1 MLHRSLFFAAVLLA
15 VPGIKA
21 QGPSFLFFET
31 VNPASAGQ
39 LKQLTESLMQLDATA
54 ELFHSD
60 DYRILQ
66 LKSSNMQAEGLYR
79 AFFESKGIQLRAGT
93 PTAEELGLNARP
105 AVPVYIATGDEQADQ
120 ARYRAAVDQWNA
132 VHPQQQISSTPVH
145 QQR

>member
-31 VNPASAGQ
+31 VNPASPGQ
-39 LKQLTESLMQLDATA
+39 LKQLTESLMQLDASA

-60 DYRILQ
+60 DLRILQ
-66 LKSSNMQAEGLYR
+66 LKSSNMQAEGIYR

-93 PTAEELGLNARP
+93 RTAEELGLNIAP
-105 AVPVYIATGDEQADQ
+105 AVPVYVSTGDEQADM

-132 VHPQQQISSTPVH
+132 VHPQQPISSTPVH

>member
-1 MLHRSLFFAAVLLA
+1 MPHRYLLIAALLLA
-15 VPGIKA
+15 VSGTQA
-21 QGPSFLFFET
+21 QSPAFLFFET

-39 LKQLTESLMQLDATA
+39 LKQLTESLTQLDATA

-60 DYRILQ
+60 DFRILQ
-66 LKSSNMQAEGLYR
+66 LKSSALQPEGIYR

-93 PTAEELGLNARP
+93 RTAEELGLNAVP
-105 AVPVYIATGDEQADQ
+105 AVPVYVSTGDEQADQ

-132 VHPQQQISSTPVH
+132 VHPQQPISSTPVH